1 MLAEYDAMPFIQC
14 FVKNAP
20 IIAKMLLPDGADA
33 AESQTPISTR
43 SASVVMCSNG
53 RFGWLRLKIL
63 EIIGS
68 AIRILFPSI

>member
-20 IIAKMLLPDGADA
+20 TIAKMLLPDGTDTNG
-33 AESQTPISTR
+33 SQTPTSTR
-43 SASVVMCSNG
+43 SASVVMSSNG
-53 RFGWLRLKIL
+53 KFGWLRLKIL